1 MVDDTYMT
9 ETVICKKCNAPHRV
23 DAYRDVKFYVCP
35 LVNRVL
41 LLSGEEKKD
50 ETVCKSSI

>member
-50 ETVCKSSI
+50 ETVCESSI